1 MKVIVVKDY
10 ERLSEVAAGIIAKII
25 IEKPTAVLGLATG
38 TSPIGTYK
46 KLIEYYENG
55 LLSFA
60 KVNTVNLDEYV
71 GLAPSHDQSYHYFMN
86 DNLFSHVDIPKENT
100 RVPDGT
106 GDDLDKNC
114 KDYDAILEKYPRD
127 LQLLGIGGNGHIGFN
142 EPKTPFGSKTHIVE
156 LTEKTR
162 QDNSRLFKEGEKV
175 PEKAIT
181 MGISEICQA
190 KKVLLVANGKNKA
203 DAVYAM
209 VSGKV
214 SEDCP
219 ASVLQLHPDAV
230 IVVDKEAAAK
240 LDPSVITEIL

>member
-1 MKVIVVKDY
+1 MKVIVAKDY
-10 ERLSEVAAGIIAKII
+10 DSVSETAAKIIAKTI
-25 IEKPTAVLGLATG
+25 IEKPDAVLGLPTG

-46 KLIEYYENG
+46 KLIEYYKAG

-71 GLAPSHDQSYHYFMN
+71 GLSHSHEQSYHYFMN
-86 DNLFSHVDIPKENT
+86 DNLFSHIDIPKKNA

-106 GDDLDKNC
+106 GDNLDKNC

-142 EPKTPFGSKTHIVE
+142 EPNTPFDSKTHIVT
-156 LTEKTR
+156 LTEKTKK
-162 QDNSRLFKEGEKV
+162 DNSRLFKEGEKV

-190 KKVLLVANGKNKA
+190 KKIVLVANGKNKA
-203 DAVYAM
+203 DAVYDM
-209 VSGKV
+209 ISGRV
-214 SEDCP
+214 SENCP
-219 ASVLQLHPDAV
+219 ASILQLHPDVV
-230 IVVDKEAAAK
+230 IVLDKEAAAK
-240 LDPSVITEIL
+240 LDASAIDEIL

>member
-1 MKVIVVKDY
+1 MRVIVTENY
-10 ERLSEVAAGIIAKII
+10 EKLSEVAAGIIAKVIVS
-25 IEKPTAVLGLATG
+25 KPDAVLGLATG

-46 KLIEYYENG
+46 KLIEYYKNG

-60 KVNTVNLDEYV
+60 KVKTANLDEYV

-86 DNLFSHVDIPKENT
+86 DNLFDHVDILKDNV

-106 GDDLDKNC
+106 GKDLDKNC
-114 KDYDAILEKYPRD
+114 KDYDAYLEKTPRD
-127 LQLLGIGGNGHIGFN
+127 VQLLGIGGNGHIGFN

-162 QDNSRLFKEGEKV
+162 KDNSRLFKEGETV

-190 KKVLLVANGKNKA
+190 KKVLLVANGENKA
-203 DAVYAM
+203 DAVYKM
-209 VSGKV
+209 VCGPV

-230 IVVDKEAAAK
+230 VVLDKAAAK
-240 LDPSVITEIL
+240 RLDASVITETL